1 MATLPADGDLGG
13 KLYLTVVVRLLVD
26 EHGRLIHGEVAD
38 LQETSKQRFADWEGM
53 VRAVR
58 ACLAGGGRGP
68 FREGT
73 V

>member
-1 MATLPADGDLGG
+1 MSTLRVEGDLGG

-26 EHGRLIHGEVAD
+26 EHGKLIHGEVAD
-38 LQETSKQRFADWEGM
+38 LQGTSKQRFAGWEGM

-58 ACLAGGGRGP
+58 ACLAGGP

-73 V
+73 A